1 MAKETIAQVLSPTNA
16 TYINGVSARRLLVDA
31 TLKNLYQGLI
41 ETSGRGINDRF
52 ITSDEANTSAQ
63 VFVNRV
69 LPINP
74 KARELGAS
82 KNGASFAN
90 DYNNPQTTT
99 VGIKV
104 LTVFDEPIIVARNSQ
119 DRIAVD
125 LVSEIIDNWSKGI
138 NTAVNGGTF
147 ATKLLAYLNAG
158 NDGNG
163 VEISSSDISNKLVL
177 NRFVEA
183 NALLDAGDL
192 ENGVDAFPTE
202 DRIAVVKASFRP
214 TLLNA
219 GILALGGANFGYDIV
234 KGGAL
239 DAQSTTRKLEN
250 GFIGVIDN
258 VPVHII
264 SGLSLRYASTFLG
277 LPANELLN
285 ADIYGH
291 LSSGYGTARGVAMV
305 EEFKIVDARG
315 GQGIEIQPLVK
326 FGCETWYP
334 KSVVAL
340 KGANF
345 LNYADAID
353 TKWSGVDMIV
363 KGAGSRLY
371 PEIEIN
377 TASTTKVKAT
387 YHAYGEA
394 GSTGTDYVKATA
406 YYVVSDE
413 PITTFAG
420 FVSAYGANDA
430 IAGTLSSNT
439 EASFSATQTAGDY
452 VNVCA
457 CSTDGSITIVSK
469 KIA

>member
-158 NDGNG
+158 DNGNG
-163 VEISSSDISNKLVL
+163 VSISATDIANKVVL

-219 GILALGGANFGYDIV
+219 GILSLGGANYGYDIV

-239 DAQSTTRKLEN
+239 DAQSTARKLEN

-340 KGANF
+340 KGA
-345 LNYADAID
+345 
-353 TKWSGVDMIV
+353 
-363 KGAGSRLY
+363 
-371 PEIEIN
+371 
-377 TASTTKVKAT
+377 
-387 YHAYGEA
+387 
-394 GSTGTDYVKATA
+394 
-406 YYVVSDE
+406 
-413 PITTFAG
+413 
-420 FVSAYGANDA
+420 
-430 IAGTLSSNT
+430 
-439 EASFSATQTAGDY
+439 
-452 VNVCA
+452 
-457 CSTDGSITIVSK
+457 
-469 KIA
+469 KIGRAHV